1 MNPPWRPVAGVA
13 VLLAL
18 ALAGVP
24 PFNAWAAEATAPA
37 SPMAALELQV
47 DGWLRQGFDDP
58 DAALRAVGHAL
69 AAPGL
74 PPASARILQRTR
86 GAVAARAGRDAEL
99 QAALQALDFLA
110 MAGDSLARP
119 DAALV
124 RALRE
129 EQQGRSAQAV
139 TQAREAADSYAAVC
153 GRGVMLRA
161 DCDPRA
167 QWLAQQTLLLRERE
181 DVDPQLAIARG
192 DEAVALA
199 QRAGDPALQA
209 WTLATQASMWAAK
222 GDAAHAQRSLA
233 QAEAL
238 LHDVTRPDIETRVAL
253 MRLRVANAAGDSAGI
268 DKALRAAF
276 SAARRANSPRLV
288 AVVQV
293 NQSDVLVRRG
303 RPAEALAA
311 VQAALP
317 VMRRVADRRL
327 ERILLH
333 NGALAHI
340 ALGHSREAKLQ
351 AERLFELWSAEGTLG
366 EQSVALREVA
376 DALAAAG
383 DARAALDLYHRER
396 DVTARVM
403 EAQREAAE
411 RSASARYGRDAQQ
424 RNIELQARDNAIQAA
439 ELHNRSLAQ
448 RLWTLAAV
456 VVGLA
461 ALLVGLLLRRVRATQ
476 AALQRSQAQLKVQSE
491 CDPLTGLANRRHGQT
506 RLQAE
511 SEAAGG
517 AWSGSLLLVDV
528 DHFKRVND
536 EHGHGAG
543 DHVLVEVARR
553 LQSNVR
559 EHDVVVRWGGEE
571 FLVLA
576 PAARGAV
583 LDALASRLMQ
593 AVGATPVPL
602 GAGNAIPVTVSVGY
616 GAFPLTPCAQA
627 IDWERALNL
636 ADMALYTAKSQG
648 RNCAVGIAGLE
659 PAAASDPATLGR
671 VEADFERAWQDGLL
685 RLAIQ
690 PGP

>member
-1 MNPPWRPVAGVA
+1 MKALGRLVARA
-13 VLLAL
+13 PVLLAL
-18 ALAGVP
+18 VLGCGALFPAQ
-24 PFNAWAAEATAPA
+24 AAEAPAP
-37 SPMAALELQV
+37 SPRMAALQRQA
-47 DGWLRQGFDDP
+47 DAWLRQGFDHA
-58 DAALRAVGHAL
+58 DAALRAIARAL
-69 AAPGL
+69 VAPGL
-74 PPASARILQRTR
+74 EPASVRILQRAR
-86 GAVAARAGRDAEL
+86 GAVAARAGRDAEM
-99 QAALQALDFLA
+99 QAALQALDSLA
-110 MAGDSLARP
+110 AAGDSLARP

-124 RALRE
+124 RALGE

-139 TQAREAADSYAAVC
+139 TQAREAADAYAAIC

-181 DVDPQLAIARG
+181 DVDPELAIARG
-192 DEAVALA
+192 EEAVALA

-209 WTLATQASMWAAK
+209 WTLATQATLRAGK
-222 GDAAHAQRSLA
+222 GDAVHAQRDLA

-238 LHDVTRPDIETRVAL
+238 LREVNRPDIGARVAL
-253 MRLRVANAAGDSAGI
+253 SRLRVASAAGDSAGI

-276 SAARRANSPRLV
+276 AAARRAHSPRLV

-303 RPAEALAA
+303 DPVPALAA

-317 VMRRVADRRL
+317 VVRRVADRRL

-340 ALGHSREAKLQ
+340 ALGHSGQAKLQ
-351 AERLFELWSAEGTLG
+351 AERLFELWAAEGTLG
-366 EQSVALREVA
+366 EQSLALREVA

-383 DARAALDLYHRER
+383 DARTALDLYHRER
-396 DVTARVM
+396 DVTTRVM
-403 EAQREAAE
+403 EAQRQAAE
-411 RSASARYGRDAQQ
+411 RSASVRYDRDAQQ
-424 RNIELQARDNAIQAA
+424 RNIELQARDNAIQVA

-491 CDPLTGLANRRHGQT
+491 CDPLTGLANRRHGQA

-511 SEAAGG
+511 SGAAG

-543 DHVLVEVARR
+543 DQVLLEVARR
-553 LQSNVR
+553 LQSAVR
-559 EHDVVVRWGGEE
+559 EHDLVVRWGGEE

-576 PAARGAV
+576 PAARDAA
-583 LDALASRLMQ
+583 LDALARRLIH

-602 GAGNAIPVTVSVGY
+602 GDADAIAVTVSVGY
-616 GAFPLTPCAQA
+616 GAFPLAPGAQA
-627 IDWERALNL
+627 MGWERALNL

-648 RNCAVGIAGLE
+648 RNRAVGIAGLD
-659 PAAASDPATLGR
+659 PAAASDPASLGR

-685 RLAIQ
+685 RLVIQ